1 MTTNTHIAAQARD
14 LASKASRL
22 GARRFGD
29 ALIQCLRECAQAL
42 EAAELG
48 EGKAR
53 TCQDPVQKCEYQCQ
67 ECKLIDFAAQAPAL
81 DAQGEAA
88 WEGGEGWE
96 SLAWELCADEHGE
109 EACNEL
115 IWEGGPIPE
124 PWGDRWMKYEGEAKR
139 LIALVHKHVP
149 PPPPAVGKPLS
160 EEEIEEVAVSV
171 LGYGALHPS
180 DMKLFTKSVRAIERA
195 HGIVTKETGT

>member
-1 MTTNTHIAAQARD
+1 MTTNIHIAAHED
-14 LASKASRL
+14 LFETWWDEH
-22 GARRFGD
+22 GQF
-29 ALIQCLRECAQAL
+29 LRAGGGEYEKTFAFHAWEKAL
-42 EAAELG
+42 EA
-48 EGKAR
+48 
-53 TCQDPVQKCEYQCQ
+53 
-67 ECKLIDFAAQAPAL
+67 APAL

-149 PPPPAVGKPLS
+149 AAPAATESKP
-160 EEEIEEVAVSV
+160 EQVAQDR
-171 LGYGALHPS
+171 G
-180 DMKLFTKSVRAIERA
+180 
-195 HGIVTKETGT
+195 